1 MPEIELIKLSPVS
14 SVAQEN
20 LNKKND
26 ELMCDKN
33 HIYVM

>member
-14 SVAQEN
+14 LVAQEN

-26 ELMCDKN
+26 ELK
-33 HIYVM
+33 IYVM